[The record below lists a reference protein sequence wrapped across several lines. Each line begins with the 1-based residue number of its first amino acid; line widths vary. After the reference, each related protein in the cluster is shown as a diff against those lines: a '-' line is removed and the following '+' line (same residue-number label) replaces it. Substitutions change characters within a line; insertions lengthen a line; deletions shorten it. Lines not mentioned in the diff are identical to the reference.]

1 MANLQPTYTSAIP
14 AALAGLVTNQ
24 EPIREISRELQTATM
39 AFGRVVVRG
48 TADHQ
53 CQDGSAGT
61 LFLGIARINP
71 AVRAEE
77 ANQYTQYDSV
87 TIVTKGVIWITTAL
101 TVTAGQQ
108 AYFAADGSIS
118 NSASSTT
125 IMPNCF
131 FDKAG
136 TGLIPLRMN

>member
-1 MANLQPTYTSAIP
+1 MPNVQPSYLTAIP
-14 AALAGLVTNQ
+14 AAVVGLVANQ

-53 CQDGSAGT
+53 CQDGSAGV
-61 LFLGIARINP
+61 LYLGIARINP
-71 AVRAEE
+71 AVRADESN
-77 ANQYTQYDSV
+77 AYAQYDSV
-87 TIVTKGVIWITTAL
+87 SIVTKGVIWVTTAL

-125 IMPNCF
+125 IMPNVF
-131 FDKAG
+131 FDTAG
-136 TGLIPLRMN
+136 TGLVKLRLN